1 VQETECRDDVLRNS
15 REQGRLGMRLKCLEI
30 LSDQPRLTMIFV
42 NPATTSA

>member
-1 VQETECRDDVLRNS
+1 
-15 REQGRLGMRLKCLEI
+15 MRLKCLEI